1 MSGAHVMLNKL
12 MAPMHPNAIISVDQ
26 NRANLEDLARTQ
38 AIAAGKMCKEWE
50 RLGAIWSSFIF
61 DSFLIH
67 LCKCGSFLFAA
78 IRCSLPLVNIYSGS
92 VSWQPKNV
100 TK

>member
-1 MSGAHVMLNKL
+1 MSGAHVMLSKL

-26 NRANLEDLARTQ
+26 NRANLEDLARTPP
-38 AIAAGKMCKEWE
+38 IAAGKMCKEWE

-78 IRCSLPLVNIYSGS
+78 IRCSLPLVNTYSGS
-92 VSWQPKNV
+92 LSLKPKNV